1 MVTPSGLYM
10 KPVRQSNRHLA
21 GDIALFGMLAAVIEV
36 SKLALSYLPNVELV
50 TFWIIMFTLYFGPR
64 TVYSVLVFVLIEIC
78 IYGISTWVIMYFY
91 IWPLLVLIVYLTRK
105 ADSIWFYSILSGF
118 FGLFY
123 GAVCAIPYIF
133 IGAMD
138 GGIGSGLLLAF
149 NWWVAGLR
157 FDIVHGIANFALM
170 LVLYTPVKKLFSHI
184 PLPPWSREGKK

>member
-1 MVTPSGLYM
+1 MATPSGLYM

-133 IGAMD
+133 IGATD

-184 PLPPWSREGKK
+184 PLPSWSREGKK

>member
-1 MVTPSGLYM
+1 M

>member
-1 MVTPSGLYM
+1 M
-10 KPVRQSNRHLA
+10 KPVRQSNGHLA
-21 GDIALFGMLAAVIEV
+21 WDVALYGMLAAVIEV

-50 TFWIIMFTLYFGPR
+50 TFWIIMFTLYFGLR
-64 TVYSVLVFVLIEIC
+64 TVYPVFAFILIEIC
-78 IYGISTWVIMYFY
+78 IYGINTWVIMYFY
-91 IWPLLVLIVYLTRK
+91 IWPLLVLIVYLARK
-105 ADSIWFYSILSGF
+105 ADSVWFYSILSGF

-123 GAVCAIPYIF
+123 GAVCSIPYIF

-170 LVLYTPVKKLFSHI
+170 LVLYAPVKKIFSRI
-184 PLPPWSREGKK
+184 PLPSWSREGKK

>member
-1 MVTPSGLYM
+1 MATPSGLYM
-10 KPVRQSNRHLA
+10 KQAPQSNRHLA
-21 GDIALFGMLAAVIEV
+21 WDIALFGMLAAVIEV

-50 TFWIIMFTLYFGPR
+50 TFWIIMFTLYFGPG
-64 TVYSVLVFVLIEIC
+64 TVYSVLAFVLIEIC
-78 IYGISTWVIMYFY
+78 IYGINTWVIMYFY
-91 IWPLLVLIVYLTRK
+91 IWPLLVLITYLARK

-133 IGAMD
+133 IGAVD

-170 LVLYTPVKKLFSHI
+170 IVLYTPVKKLFSRI
-184 PLPPWSREGKK
+184 PLPFWSREGKK